1 LANATCFINS
11 GGNLMTAGNQTK
23 CKEGDEITINYNKM
37 SPDDGNVFIVSYA
50 EYIEKF
56 IPVYTTP
63 NTT

>member
-1 LANATCFINS
+1 
-11 GGNLMTAGNQTK
+11 MTAGNQTK